1 MALVVVHQL
10 RDEVEQCFRLD
21 TCCFEMAALEVLE
34 EPVLLHIAMHQ
45 NSFEKVNF
53 EYWLLA
59 KVVLL
64 EGIDDLALIL
74 RVLVKVKYKLIDF
87 VVKSVEHSVVPSLFL

>member
-10 RDEVEQCFRLD
+10 RNEVEQCFCLN

-34 EPVLLHIAMHQ
+34 KPVFLHIAMHQ

-64 EGIDDLALIL
+64 EGVNDLALIL
-74 RVLVKVKYKLIDF
+74 RVLV
-87 VVKSVEHSVVPSLFL
+87 